1 MIKYWDPRSVVQTV
15 RPLVCSSNS
24 ATPGLQFKQWDPRS
38 GAQIL
43 RTKVCG
49 SNTESPGL
57 HFMSCR
63 PGLSVFKPQTWVL
76 SIQAPDLACHCLN
89 FRPGV
94 SLFELQTW
102 GLTVWTS
109 DLGSQYLI
117 TDLRHQYQT
126 HPTLKSSLVGRGR
139 SPKKTPKPSCQ
150 VMSVVAKGLRK
161 EFFRWYSTERPE
173 PTEAILICTLFLTEK
188 VDCLKLSHYRL
199 WEYPNL
205 DYPHST
211 CPNLDYPHSDKLPFK
226 LTLGPLCLCQCF

>member
-126 HPTLKSSLVGRGR
+126 HPTLKSSLVGRGQ

-173 PTEAILICTLFLTEK
+173 PTEAIYICTLVLNEK
-188 VDCLKLSHYRL
+188 SCLFKTQSLQIVGV
-199 WEYPNL
+199 PQFG
-205 DYPHST
+205 
-211 CPNLDYPHSDKLPFK
+211 LPPFD
-226 LTLGPLCLCQCF
+226 LPQFGLPPFGQTSI